1 VGLLLGEAVL
11 EALAQKRVTIIGLG
25 GVGSWAAEALVRSG
39 LLHITIVDNDTV
51 CVTNINR
58 QIQALPGTVGQSK
71 AEALK
76 TRLLAINPRCEVTA
90 INRIFSAES
99 ITAAIAVSVAAPV
112 QAFVEVPVTAPVT
125 ATASPFGIENADY
138 VIDAI
143 DTLPNKIDL
152 IEFVSGASRS
162 QAPGGDPHLPPRPV
176 LISSMGM
183 ASRLD
188 PTRLKIA
195 DIWDSSGCPLAR
207 LVRQGLRKR
216 GFTGHFTVVYSD
228 EPPCG
233 RQEYFDDDTG
243 CTGQCPSKKKIN
255 GSIVAVTAAAG
266 MILASLV
273 IRDLCNG

>member
-1 VGLLLGEAVL
+1 LQRVGLLLGEAAL
-11 EALAQKRVTIIGLG
+11 EALAQTRVTVVGLG

-58 QIQALPGTVGQSK
+58 QIQALPCSVGQPK
-71 AEALK
+71 ADALK
-76 TRLLAINPRCEVTA
+76 ARLLEINPHCEVTA
-90 INRIFSAES
+90 INRIFSRETIS
-99 ITAAIAVSVAAPV
+99 AAITVPAAASVEDSAA
-112 QAFVEVPVTAPVT
+112 
-125 ATASPFGIENADY
+125 ATALLFEIENAGY

-152 IEFVSGASRS
+152 IEFVSGLRS
-162 QAPGGDPHLPPRPV
+162 AQAPGGDPHPR
-176 LISSMGM
+176 LFSSMGM

-188 PTRLKIA
+188 PTRLKTA

-216 GFTGHFTVVYSD
+216 GFTGRFTVVYSD

-233 RQEYFDDDTG
+233 RQEHIDDDTG
-243 CTGQCPSKKKIN
+243 CTGQCSSKKKIN
-255 GSIVAVTAAAG
+255 GSIVTVTAAAG